1 MGGWGEEPTYSTAY
15 LQPRKVEIDTSQM
28 TAKYGYSLSF
38 ISPGCLL
45 PSSSV
50 KCDSM
55 SFLSFTMSVK
65 RSHSPFTRMHGVVI
79 LVEVI
84 SNRFV
89 SPVFN
94 VSMVFFEAGV
104 KGVSSFTDVELS
116 AFGVMNDV
124 YNVVRQAVE
133 LLRDVHLG
141 LSSVTLVLV

>member
-1 MGGWGEEPTYSTAY
+1 M
-15 LQPRKVEIDTSQM
+15 D
-28 TAKYGYSLSF
+28 
-38 ISPGCLL
+38 
-45 PSSSV
+45 
-50 KCDSM
+50 
-55 SFLSFTMSVK
+55 
-65 RSHSPFTRMHGVVI
+65 GVVI

-104 KGVSSFTDVELS
+104 KGASSFTDVELS

-141 LSSVTLVLV
+141 LRVSNVGVGVDERTCSTFCLIAWSDPWCSCDWLTRFRSHQHVTDVGVAFVCDEWWLTEDSC